1 MAQVLLD
8 TSVLIALCDPSHSMH
23 GAALGWLG
31 GVTDGIATCPIVENG
46 AVRILSQPKYAS
58 GTPISTSNAVLAVRE
73 IRNVTGYEFWAD
85 DVSLLD
91 AEVFDASALMGPAQ
105 VTDSYLLA
113 LAVTRDAVLVTLDTR
128 LMLSAVAGATQRHLH
143 TLRSDEILSKKGVRH
158 DIARLR

>member
-1 MAQVLLD
+1 MARALLD

-23 GAALGWLG
+23 GAALAWLAQ
-31 GVTDGIATCPIVENG
+31 VTDGVATCPMVENG

-58 GTPISTSNAVLAVRE
+58 GTPISTSSAVFAVRE

-91 AEVFDASALMGPAQ
+91 AKIFDASALMGPTQ

-113 LAVTRDAVLVTLDTR
+113 LAVKRDAVFVTLDTR
-128 LMLSAVAGATQRHLH
+128 LMLSAVLGAAQRHLY
-143 TLRSDEILSKKGVRH
+143 TLRGGEN
-158 DIARLR
+158 LR

>member
-1 MAQVLLD
+1 MARSLLD

-23 GAALGWLG
+23 GSALAWLG
-31 GVTDGIATCPIVENG
+31 GVTDGVATCPIVENG

-58 GTPISTSNAVLAVRE
+58 GLPISTSSAVLAVRE

-91 AEVFDASALMGPAQ
+91 SDVIDASALMGPGQ

-113 LAVTRDAVLVTLDTR
+113 LAVKGDAALVTLDTR
-128 LMLSAVAGATQRHLH
+128 LMLSAVNGATQKHLH
-143 TLRSDEILSKKGVRH
+143 LLRSGEFQR
-158 DIARLR
+158 

>member
-1 MAQVLLD
+1 MARALLD

-23 GAALGWLG
+23 GAALAWLAQVTE
-31 GVTDGIATCPIVENG
+31 GVATCPMVENG

-58 GTPISTSNAVLAVRE
+58 GTPISTSSAVFAVRE

-91 AEVFDASALMGPAQ
+91 AKIFDASALMGPTQ

-113 LAVTRDAVLVTLDTR
+113 LAVKRDAVFVTLDTR
-128 LMLSAVAGATQRHLH
+128 LMLSAVLGAAQRHLY
-143 TLRSDEILSKKGVRH
+143 TLRGGEN
-158 DIARLR
+158 LR

>member
-1 MAQVLLD
+1 MARALLD

-23 GAALGWLG
+23 GAALAWLAQVTE
-31 GVTDGIATCPIVENG
+31 GVATCPMVENG

-58 GTPISTSNAVLAVRE
+58 GTPISTSSAVFAVRE

-91 AEVFDASALMGPAQ
+91 AKIFDASALMGPTQ

-113 LAVTRDAVLVTLDTR
+113 LAVKRDAVFVTLDTR
-128 LMLSAVAGATQRHLH
+128 LMLSAVPGAAQRHLY
-143 TLRSDEILSKKGVRH
+143 TLRGGEN
-158 DIARLR
+158 LR

>member
-1 MAQVLLD
+1 MARSLLD

-23 GAALGWLG
+23 GAALAWLG
-31 GVTDGIATCPIVENG
+31 RVTEGVATCPIVENG

-58 GTPISTSNAVLAVRE
+58 GTPISTSSAVFAVRE

-91 AEVFDASALMGPAQ
+91 AKIFDASALMGPAQ

-113 LAVTRDAVLVTLDTR
+113 LAVKRDAVFVTLDTR
-128 LMLSAVAGATQRHLH
+128 LMLSAVLGAAQRHLY
-143 TLRSDEILSKKGVRH
+143 TLRGVEN
-158 DIARLR
+158 LR

>member
-1 MAQVLLD
+1 MGRALLD

-23 GAALGWLG
+23 GAALAWLAQATE
-31 GVTDGIATCPIVENG
+31 GVATCPIVENG

-58 GTPISTSNAVLAVRE
+58 GTPISTSSAVFAVRE

-91 AEVFDASALMGPAQ
+91 TKIFDASALMGPAQ

-113 LAVTRDAVLVTLDTR
+113 LAVKRDAVFVTLDTR
-128 LMLSAVAGATQRHLH
+128 LMLSAVLGAAQRHLY
-143 TLRSDEILSKKGVRH
+143 TLRSGET
-158 DIARLR
+158 LR

>member
-1 MAQVLLD
+1 MARALLD

-23 GAALGWLG
+23 GAALAWLG
-31 GVTDGIATCPIVENG
+31 RVTEGVATCPIVENG

-58 GTPISTSNAVLAVRE
+58 GTPISTSSAVFAVRE

-91 AEVFDASALMGPAQ
+91 AKIFDASALMGPAQ

-113 LAVTRDAVLVTLDTR
+113 LAVKRDAVFVTLDTR
-128 LMLSAVAGATQRHLH
+128 LMLSAVLGAAQRHLY
-143 TLRSDEILSKKGVRH
+143 TLRGVEN
-158 DIARLR
+158 LR